1 VLYTYSGFV
10 AVWMLLSGNLQQKT
24 PSSPLSGHC
33 PSASE
38 PISQQEVAVRL
49 KRASAI
55 SVILIHVRPQP
66 PSTSPQFFVIHG
78 PCQRELGKDISLQK
92 PLRHHTQGV
101 YQLEERIRGTILCL
115 SFSDDTRLGTQTL
128 WSDFADTAE
137 FSPNV
142 PSDVLLQQTSSV
154 SPTTSFNR
162 LRRKGKYTAI
172 AQRAG
177 VGLAISVDS
186 PASSVIG
193 AISEGDHADESD
205 EYDETDEEY
214 VQMSGSESADD
225 HADIRVWRGRADL
238 KILFGPVAD
247 AEVLGFIDNVEVGK
261 RLDREGKGDGLWDI
275 EQLY

>member
-1 VLYTYSGFV
+1 
-10 AVWMLLSGNLQQKT
+10 
-24 PSSPLSGHC
+24 
-33 PSASE
+33 
-38 PISQQEVAVRL
+38 
-49 KRASAI
+49 
-55 SVILIHVRPQP
+55 
-66 PSTSPQFFVIHG
+66 
-78 PCQRELGKDISLQK
+78 
-92 PLRHHTQGV
+92 
-101 YQLEERIRGTILCL
+101 
-115 SFSDDTRLGTQTL
+115 
-128 WSDFADTAE
+128 
-137 FSPNV
+137 
-142 PSDVLLQQTSSV
+142 VLLQQTSSV

-275 EQLY
+275 ERLY